1 MSSSPVTDIIRLHSQ
16 LDRPV
21 VTIARPTLTPRRQL
35 EFAASLGYPMNI
47 QGKEDNVGL
56 EQSHI
61 NHNTV
66 NDNQDQSKDV
76 SVREAE
82 LNGADFL
89 VCKEETLDVSDII
102 QSSSENLTTSSEKEK
117 LALPLLLASNLP
129 DPTAETHLLAN
140 VAASLA
146 SSRSRSLGNSSQD
159 NSGESGG
166 DVNDEETQKYY
177 EDNKSRFTKPV
188 LYRVNHIHLAT
199 VKPSGEAEDE
209 ASKKKAARL
218 TKMIN
223 EEAKEKINSLLRKV
237 KAGGNFAELAKEF
250 SEDEASREQGGYLG
264 DLHPDSTIPE
274 IGKEMLKLKEGETSG
289 VIQSQFGYHIL
300 KLDEI
305 IPSKLIPFEET
316 KTDIMNLLLK
326 KKTRELFTKYVEDL
340 GNKADIRVFI

>member
-1 MSSSPVTDIIRLHSQ
+1 FAFRIRARQMGKEVKPMDEPTIGREL
-16 LDRPV
+16 LKEV
-21 VTIARPTLTPRRQL
+21 VGRELVVQKAK
-35 EFAASLGYPMNI
+35 SLGITITEEKVESQIKNI
-47 QGKEDNVGL
+47 EDQFPSHEGFLTALAFQHMSIEALKNKIHRTLL
-56 EQSHI
+56 E
-61 NHNTV
+61 
-66 NDNQDQSKDV
+66 DELMR
-76 SVREAE
+76 REIAPK
-82 LNGADFL
+82 
-89 VCKEETLDVSDII
+89 V
-102 QSSSENLTTSSEKEK
+102 
-117 LALPLLLASNLP
+117 
-129 DPTAETHLLAN
+129 
-140 VAASLA
+140 
-146 SSRSRSLGNSSQD
+146 
-159 NSGESGG
+159 

-340 GNKADIRVFI
+340 GNKADIQVFI

>member
-1 MSSSPVTDIIRLHSQ
+1 MTRKILIFIFFLYALVLPSGLIAKEKPFTLNGKPVPKVVAKVNGVSVTSKILERELFAFRIRARQMGKEVKPMDEPTIGREL
-16 LDRPV
+16 LKEV
-21 VTIARPTLTPRRQL
+21 VGRELVVQKAK
-35 EFAASLGYPMNI
+35 SLGITITEEKVESQIKNI
-47 QGKEDNVGL
+47 EDQFPSHEGFLTALAFQHMSIEALKNKIHRTLL
-56 EQSHI
+56 E
-61 NHNTV
+61 
-66 NDNQDQSKDV
+66 DELMR
-76 SVREAE
+76 REIAPK
-82 LNGADFL
+82 
-89 VCKEETLDVSDII
+89 V
-102 QSSSENLTTSSEKEK
+102 
-117 LALPLLLASNLP
+117 
-129 DPTAETHLLAN
+129 
-140 VAASLA
+140 
-146 SSRSRSLGNSSQD
+146 
-159 NSGESGG
+159 

-177 EDNKSRFTKPV
+177 KDNKSRFTKPV

-274 IGKEMLKLKEGETSG
+274 IGKEMLQLKEGETSG

-340 GNKADIRVFI
+340 GNKADIQVFI